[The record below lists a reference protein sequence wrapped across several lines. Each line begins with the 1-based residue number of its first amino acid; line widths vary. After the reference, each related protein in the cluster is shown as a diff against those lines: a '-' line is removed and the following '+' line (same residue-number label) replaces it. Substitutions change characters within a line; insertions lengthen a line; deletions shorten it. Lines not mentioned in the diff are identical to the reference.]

1 MVVHQRSADSH
12 GTAMSSKGLKK
23 FYDLLQNQ
31 IVNIDCI
38 VHRSYGSSGHIHAT
52 TPVGVPSG
60 NSGSAGAPP
69 SQSTHS
75 SVGTSGSSSTGP
87 RGNVV
92 PPPGNVNSTGGTGSG
107 GGGGGSVSS
116 GGGSVSGG
124 GSSSQY
130 SSSPSATHSG
140 DQLSRTN
147 LYIRG
152 LSADTSDKD
161 LVDMCRQYGNI
172 ISTKAILDKTTRKC
186 KGYGF
191 VDFEN
196 PISAE
201 KAVKGLTAA
210 NIQAQMAKQQ
220 EQDPTNLYIA
230 NLPPSMNE
238 NELEMLLSQHGQVI
252 STRILRDNNVQSKGV
267 GFARMESPEKCELII
282 QKYNKKLIKGCKEP
296 LLVKFAD
303 SGNKKRSQYKNKDQ
317 SSWDRGEI
325 TPVYEQAP
333 ILSQNGNLMS
343 PIPAGPFRGYQPAQV
358 PQYMPPYFYLPQQAV
373 QAMDVAPPYIQAQ
386 GPTYHTSFPQMM
398 PHMQIIDDPTHG
410 VAEEYQSYPS
420 SSAPHQP
427 AQPPK

>member
-1 MVVHQRSADSH
+1 M
-12 GTAMSSKGLKK
+12 
-23 FYDLLQNQ
+23 
-31 IVNIDCI
+31 
-38 VHRSYGSSGHIHAT
+38 
-52 TPVGVPSG
+52 GVPSG

-373 QAMDVAPPYIQAQ
+373 QAMDVAPMIPTATVDASQMPYNQVMHLATHVSQLHLAPVSSPYIQAQ

-427 AQPPK
+427 AQPPKY